1 MGELKILYHMPSLS
15 SIYAA
20 RTIYH
25 GYKNAFIDLGHQ
37 FQAFTSDDDLKA
49 VLENYR
55 PDLFITASHAYCRKF
70 LDYSLINSFR
80 KEGMFVLAKVDF
92 WRSPMSKWRINEAAS
107 MEGDLQLRAL
117 MDGDQLADA
126 YFHVVEQGDARMD
139 GFSSG
144 VGRPWHTIPLA
155 ADKTILSARWEQK
168 FTADVSYIGTYLADK
183 AQFFNRNVFPLREE
197 CDLKIYGQDW
207 STSDRLLGWV
217 QRFGQYFNIASLASI
232 RKPRL
237 KLEDEAAVYT
247 SSLVSINVH
256 ELYQKQFGGDC
267 NERTFK
273 IPLCGG
279 FQVVDNVRCISKY
292 FKPGQEVVIG
302 ETEND
307 WLEKVRYYIANPDER
322 LAIIDAGRERVL
334 KDHTYHNRVQCMLN
348 LAQRA
353 AS

>member
-1 MGELKILYHMPSLS
+1 MPSLS

-37 FQAFTSDDDLKA
+37 FQTLTSDDDLKA

-55 PDLFITASHAYCRKF
+55 PDLFITASHPYYRKF

-92 WRSPMSKWRINEAAS
+92 WRSPIAKWRINEAIS
-107 MEGDLQLRAL
+107 MEADLQLRYL
-117 MDGDQLADA
+117 MDSDKLADA
-126 YFHVVEQGDARMD
+126 YFHVVEQGDARME
-139 GFSSG
+139 GFLSG
-144 VGRPWHTIPLA
+144 VGKSWQTIPLA

-183 AQFFNRNVFPLREE
+183 AQFFNRNVFPLGEE
-197 CDLKIYGQDW
+197 YDLKIYGQDW
-207 STSDRLLGWV
+207 SRSDRLLGWV
-217 QRFGQYFNIASLASI
+217 QRFGQYFSIASLASI

-237 KLEDEAAVYT
+237 DLKDEAAVYT

-256 ELYQKQFGGDC
+256 ESYQKQFGGDC

-279 FQVVDNVRCISKY
+279 FQVVDDVSCISKY
-292 FKPGQEVVIG
+292 FKKGEEVIIG
-302 ETEND
+302 ETEKD
-307 WLEKVRYYIANPDER
+307 WLKKVRYYIANPSER

-348 LAQRA
+348 LAQRTVN
-353 AS
+353 

>member
-1 MGELKILYHMPSLS
+1 MKILYHMPSLS

-37 FQAFTSDDDLKA
+37 FQTLTSDNELKV
-49 VLENYR
+49 VLKNYR
-55 PDLFITASHAYCRKF
+55 PDILITATHSYYRKF
-70 LDYSLINSFR
+70 LDYPLINSFR

-107 MEGDLQLRAL
+107 MEGDKQLRAL
-117 MDGDQLADA
+117 MDRDQLADA

-144 VGRPWHTIPLA
+144 TDRSWHTIPLA
-155 ADKTILSARWEQK
+155 ADKTILSRRWEPQ
-168 FTADVSYIGTYLADK
+168 FTADVSYVGTYLADK
-183 AQFFNRNVFPLREE
+183 KEFFNRNVFPLGEE
-197 CDLKIYGQDW
+197 FNLKIYGQDW
-207 STSDRLLGWV
+207 SRSDRILGWI
-217 QRFGQYFNIASLASI
+217 QRFGQYFNLACLASI

-237 KLEDEAAVYT
+237 NLEDEAAVYG

-256 ELYQKQFGGDC
+256 EAYQKQFGGDC

-279 FQVVDNVRCISKY
+279 FQVVDNVNCISKY
-292 FKPGQEVVIG
+292 FKVGQEIVIG
-302 ETEND
+302 ETEYD
-307 WLEKVRYYIANPDER
+307 WLEKVRYYIANPHER
-322 LAIIDAGRERVL
+322 LAIIDAGCERVL
-334 KDHTYHNRVQCMLN
+334 RDHTYHNRVQYMLN
-348 LAQRA
+348 LVQGV

>member
-1 MGELKILYHMPSLS
+1 MPSLS

-37 FQAFTSDDDLKA
+37 FRALNSSDDLKA
-49 VLENYR
+49 VLEDFR
-55 PDLFITASHAYCRKF
+55 PDLLITASHVYYRKF

-92 WRSPMSKWRINEAAS
+92 WRSPISKWRFNEAAS
-107 MEGDLQLRAL
+107 MEGDLQLRTL

-126 YFHVVEQGDARMD
+126 YFHVVEQDDARMD
-139 GFSSG
+139 GFSSN
-144 VGRPWHTIPLA
+144 VGRTWHTIPLA

-168 FTADVSYIGTYLADK
+168 FNADVSYIGTYLMDK
-183 AQFFNRNVFPLREE
+183 AQFFNRNVFPLGKEY
-197 CDLKIYGQDW
+197 DLKIYGQDW
-207 STSDRLLGWV
+207 SRSDRLLGWV
-217 QRFGQYFNIASLASI
+217 QRFGQYFNVASLASI

-237 KLEDEAAVYT
+237 NLEDEAAVYT

-256 ELYQKQFGGDC
+256 ESYQKQFGGDC

-279 FQVVDNVRCISKY
+279 FQVVDNVSCISKY

-307 WLEKVRYYIANPDER
+307 WLEKVRYYIANPNDR
-322 LAIIDAGRERVL
+322 LAIIDAGRKRVL
-334 KDHTYHNRVQCMLN
+334 SDHTYHNRAQCMIN
-348 LAQRA
+348 LTQRA
-353 AS
+353 EN

>member
-1 MGELKILYHMPSLS
+1 MKILYHMPSLS

-55 PDLFITASHAYCRKF
+55 PDLFITASHAYYRKF

-80 KEGMFVLAKVDF
+80 KEGMFVLTKVDF
-92 WRSPMSKWRINEAAS
+92 WRSPMSKWRINEATS
-107 MEGDLQLRAL
+107 MEDDLQLRTL
-117 MDGDQLADA
+117 MDSDQLADA

-144 VGRPWHTIPLA
+144 VGRSWHTIPLA
-155 ADKTILSARWEQK
+155 ADKTILSPRWEQK

-183 AQFFNRNVFPLREE
+183 SQFFNRNVFPLGEE
-197 CDLKIYGQDW
+197 YNLKIYGQDW
-207 STSDRLLGWV
+207 SRTDRLLGWA
-217 QRFGQYFNIASLASI
+217 QRFGQYFNIAPLANI

-237 KLEDEAAVYT
+237 HLEDEAAVYT
-247 SSLVSINVH
+247 STLVSVNVH
-256 ELYQKQFGGDC
+256 EAYQKQFGGDC

-279 FQVVDNVRCISKY
+279 FQVVDNVSCISKY

-302 ETEND
+302 ETEKD
-307 WLEKVRYYIANPDER
+307 WLEKVRYYIANPNDR
-322 LAIIDAGRERVL
+322 LAIIEAGRERVL

>member
-1 MGELKILYHMPSLS
+1 MPSLF

-37 FQAFTSDDDLKA
+37 FEAFTSDNDLKA

-55 PDLFITASHAYCRKF
+55 PDLFITASHPFYRKY

-80 KEGMFVLAKVDF
+80 KEGVFVLAKVDF

-107 MEGDLQLRAL
+107 MEGDLQLRTL
-117 MDGDQLADA
+117 MDSDQLADA
-126 YFHVVEQGDARMD
+126 YYHVVEQGDARMD
-139 GFSSG
+139 GFSSS

-155 ADKTILSARWEQK
+155 ADKTILSPRWEK
-168 FTADVSYIGTYLADK
+168 NFTAHVSYIGTYLADK
-183 AQFFNRNVFPLREE
+183 EQFFRRNVFPLGEE
-197 CDLKIYGQDW
+197 FDLKIYGQDW
-207 STSDRLLGWV
+207 SRLDRLLGWI
-217 QRFGQYFNIASLASI
+217 QRFGQYFNITSLASI

-237 KLEDEAAVYT
+237 TLEDEARVYA

-256 ELYQKQFGGDC
+256 EEYQKQFGGDC

-273 IPLCGG
+273 IPVCGG
-279 FQVVDNVRCISKY
+279 FQVVDNVNCISKY
-292 FKPGQEVVIG
+292 FNPGREIVIG

-307 WLEKVRYYIANPDER
+307 WLEKVRYYISNPNER
-322 LAIIDAGRERVL
+322 LAIIDAGRKRVL
-334 KDHTYHNRVQCMLN
+334 KDHTYHNRVQYMLK
-348 LAQRA
+348 LVQREFN
-353 AS
+353 